1 MKVLQMNGQDIFN
14 VPIINKSKL
23 AKLINVN
30 YNTLYTANMRG
41 YKFNESVSILIEQVF
56 FPYKILMNKID
67 TLSLKRLSKILSLRA
82 ACNEANISYPK
93 IWKKILNKQELTI
106 TESDAIK
113 SVLNKYFGDL
123 Q

>member
-1 MKVLQMNGQDIFN
+1 MNGQDIFN

-23 AKLINVN
+23 AKVINVN

-41 YKFNESVSILIEQVF
+41 NKFNESVNILIEQAF

-67 TLSLKRLSKILSLRA
+67 VLSLKRLGEILFLQAMCS
-82 ACNEANISYPK
+82 EANISHQK
-93 IWKKILNKQELTI
+93 IWKKILKKQELTI
-106 TESDAIK
+106 TESESIK